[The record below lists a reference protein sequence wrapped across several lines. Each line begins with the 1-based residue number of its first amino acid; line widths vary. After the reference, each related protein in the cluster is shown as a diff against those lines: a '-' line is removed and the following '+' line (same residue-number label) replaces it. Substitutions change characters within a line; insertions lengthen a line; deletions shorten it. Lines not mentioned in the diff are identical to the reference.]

1 MKTNFE
7 HFSKQVVR
15 ILLSITLPC
24 TAAAETQ
31 DAAPPETYTLGLGA
45 HGGEIHITENDIIGV
60 MNDKTHNVNLSTTE
74 QKESETKDCIV
85 TAVVTDKDAWYSQIP
100 GDNRSY
106 LGMKRNGSQ
115 PDADAY
121 SCVGGTV
128 SYPDGTNQFVFNRAE
143 PGSKMGPKDIV
154 NSTADMPYEVLCNTM
169 TDGEAPTLQGIY
181 DAIAK
186 NGCTVA
192 IGILRTP
199 GISMDM
205 YAISIKDSNDVF
217 QDYVIGCAIS
227 STADQSGL
235 VQVNMDPHRF
245 SGGTLFL
252 GNDYGMEDL
261 IAANHYSLVH
271 HMPEPTTATLGLAA
285 LAGLCTRRR
294 RK

>member
-31 DAAPPETYTLGLGA
+31 DAAPPETYTLGQGA

-60 MNDKTHNVNLSTTE
+60 LDEKTHNISFTE
-74 QKESETKDCIV
+74 AQTLESRTKDCIV
-85 TAVVTDKDAWYSQIP
+85 TAVVTDKEAWYKQIP
-100 GDNRSY
+100 KDNCSY
-106 LGMKRNGSQ
+106 LGMKREGNL

-121 SCVGGTV
+121 SCVGGTA
-128 SYPDGTNQFVFNRAE
+128 SYSDGTYQFVFNRAE
-143 PGSKMGPKDIV
+143 PGSNIGKKDIV
-154 NSTADMPYEVLCNTM
+154 YSSTEFPYEVLRNTM
-169 TDGEAPTLQGIY
+169 TDGVAPTLQGIY

-192 IGILRTP
+192 VSILRTP
-199 GISMDM
+199 AETMDM
-205 YAISIKDSNDVF
+205 YAISIMDTNENF
-217 QDYVIGCAIS
+217 MDYVVGSAIS
-227 STADQSGL
+227 GPSDMSGL
-235 VQVNMDPHRF
+235 VQVNMDAQRF

-261 IAANHYSLVH
+261 IEANHYSLVH
-271 HMPEPTTATLGLAA
+271 HMPEPTTTTLGLAA